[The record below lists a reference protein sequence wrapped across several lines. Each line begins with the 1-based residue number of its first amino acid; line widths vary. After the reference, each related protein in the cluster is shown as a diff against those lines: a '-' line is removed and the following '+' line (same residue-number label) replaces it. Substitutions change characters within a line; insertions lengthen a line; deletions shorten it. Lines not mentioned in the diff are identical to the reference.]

1 MSLSTRLS
9 LFFLTALAAVLVG
22 FSATL
27 YLLGDSYLSSQ
38 LDERLEK
45 ALDTLEAAVDVET
58 DGLEWEPED
67 RRMTLGVEP
76 GIEHVRWA
84 VQEAGG
90 RLVDRSINVQNGEF
104 PPEAGPEVLP
114 EMSNDETSIGNVPG
128 WRLARRHL
136 RLQELLL
143 LGRGHPGRGRHPED
157 DEIDDDEYAELVL
170 TVGLSPAPVEANLA
184 RLALALAGVSTT
196 LWLLCAALGHWM
208 CRRALAP
215 ITRMATA
222 ARRMTTADGGGR
234 LPGPRTGDELE
245 DLSLAFNELL
255 SRQQDALE
263 RQRRFTGD
271 ASHQLRTPLAGLLSL
286 VEVTRR
292 RRRPVEEYEQ
302 TLDQVH
308 HEAIRLRRIVEALL
322 FLARAESEA
331 ILPEGEPVD
340 LAVWIPDQLPRWSD
354 HPRRADIRAEVPNH
368 SVWARAHPSLLAQ
381 LLENLIEN
389 ALKYS
394 EAGTPITVGCRREP
408 GGSVLSVEDQ
418 GVGMTPEE
426 LACVFEPFYRAPKA
440 RQLGRTGVGL
450 GLSVVHRI
458 VNALGGTIDVQSVPG
473 RGSRFVLRVPEA
485 VSPDPEPSRLHSIRR
500 QSWSATTPP
509 KSGRDAVNA

>member
-9 LFFLTALAAVLVG
+9 LFFLTALAAVLLG

-27 YLLGDSYLSSQ
+27 YMLGDSYLSRQ

-45 ALDTLEAAVDVET
+45 ALDTLAAAIDVET
-58 DGLEWEPED
+58 EGLEWEPED
-67 RRMTLGVEP
+67 RRLTLGVDP
-76 GIEHVRWA
+76 GIEYVRWA
-84 VQEAGG
+84 VQEGDGG
-90 RLVDRSINVQNGEF
+90 LVDRSMNVQNGEF
-104 PPEAGPEVLP
+104 PPEVGLATLPEVP
-114 EMSNDETSIGNVPG
+114 NDETSIGNVPG

-143 LGRGHPGRGRHPED
+143 LGKGHPED
-157 DEIDDDEYAELVL
+157 DEVEDDIEHEELVL
-170 TVGLSPAPVEANLA
+170 TVGLSPAPVEASLA
-184 RLALALAGVSTT
+184 RLALALAGVSTA

-215 ITRMATA
+215 MTRMATA
-222 ARRMTTADGGGR
+222 ARQMTTADGGGR
-234 LPGPRTGDELE
+234 LPSPGTGDELE
-245 DLSLAFNELL
+245 DLSRAFNELL

-263 RQRRFTGD
+263 RQQRFTGD

-292 RRRPVEEYEQ
+292 RRRPVEEYEH

-308 HEAIRLRRIVEALL
+308 REAIRLRQIVEALL
-322 FLARAESEA
+322 FLARAEAEA
-331 ILPEGEPVD
+331 TLPESEPVD
-340 LAVWIPDQLPRWSD
+340 LATWLLEQLPHWSD
-354 HPRRADIRAEVPNH
+354 HPRRADIQAEVPNH
-368 SVWARAHPSLLAQ
+368 SVWVRVQPSLLAQ

-408 GGSVLSVEDQ
+408 GRSVLTVEDQ
-418 GVGMTPEE
+418 GIGMTPEE
-426 LACVFEPFYRAPKA
+426 LASVFEPFYRAPA
-440 RQLGRTGVGL
+440 AHRLGRAGVGL

-458 VNALGGTIDVQSVPG
+458 VNALGGSIDVQSTPG

-485 VSPDPEPSRLHSIRR
+485 VSADPEPSPFPFRQASPPERLDH
-500 QSWSATTPP
+500 AEALT
-509 KSGRDAVNA
+509 

>member
-9 LFFLTALAAVLVG
+9 LFFLTALAAVLLG

-27 YLLGDSYLSSQ
+27 YLLGDSYLSRE

-58 DGLEWEPED
+58 DGLEWEPQD
-67 RRMTLGVEP
+67 RRLTLGVEP
-76 GIEHVRWA
+76 GVEHVRWV
-84 VQEAGG
+84 VQEGNG
-90 RLVDRSINVQNGEF
+90 RLVDRSLNLQHGDF
-104 PPEAGPEVLP
+104 PPALRPETLP
-114 EMSNDETSIGNVPG
+114 ELPNDQTAIGSVPQ

-143 LGRGHPGRGRHPED
+143 LGKGHPED
-157 DEIDDDEYAELVL
+157 DDEADDVEHEELVL
-170 TVGLSPAPVEANLA
+170 IVGLSPAPVEASLA
-184 RLALALAGVSTT
+184 RLALALGVVSTA

-208 CRRALAP
+208 CRKALAP

-222 ARRMTTADGGGR
+222 ARQMTTADAGGR
-234 LPGPRTGDELE
+234 LPSPGTGDELE
-245 DLSLAFNELL
+245 DLGRAFNELL
-255 SRQQDALE
+255 VRQQDALE

-286 VEVTRR
+286 VEVVRR

-302 TLDQVH
+302 TLDRVH
-308 HEAIRLRRIVEALL
+308 LESIRLRQIVEALL
-322 FLARAESEA
+322 FLARAEAEA
-331 ILPEGEPVD
+331 ILPESEPVD
-340 LAVWIPDQLPRWSD
+340 LAAWLLEQLPRWSD
-354 HPRRADIRAEVPNH
+354 HPRRLDIRAEVPDH
-368 SVWARAHPSLLAQ
+368 SVWVRVQPSLLAQ

-394 EAGTPITVGCRREP
+394 EPGTPITVGCRREP
-408 GGSVLSVEDQ
+408 GRSVLFVEDQ

-426 LACVFEPFYRAPKA
+426 LASVFEPFYRAPA
-440 RQLGRTGVGL
+440 AHRLGRAGVGL

-458 VNALGGTIDVQSVPG
+458 VNALGGTIEVQSAPG

-485 VSPDPEPSRLHSIRR
+485 VSADSEPASCSFR
-500 QSWSATTPP
+500 QATTPE
-509 KSGRDAVNA
+509 RHDCAEALT